1 MKKCDVRKTAQGW
14 LENRLGDFPGILGAY
29 FSGSYLTAAEDAPW
43 PESSDVDIVL
53 VWREGACPPSPGKL
67 REQGVLLEIS
77 SLEETELRDV
87 SRVLSTHYLAYAL
100 QAGEILFDPQGRL
113 SALHRQVQAEYAKR
127 KWVQARCESFYK
139 RIREA
144 VEGYSPQDMS
154 FAQKANGW
162 AFTTAITCFPILLAN
177 LENCTVR
184 KRYPTARRVLE
195 SYGMGDFYP
204 RLLSLLV
211 PKPLGRDRLLAHMD
225 SLEETFSLACASTGP
240 SAGYPFRRDISQEG
254 AAVAIGGSRELLD
267 TAHPEDAVFWML
279 ATFAR
284 CHIILDMDNPAQSQQ
299 RLPAFR
305 AFLEDLGICREE
317 DISAR
322 LQGLAAFLPDLEKA
336 AGKIMDLREQAE

>member
-14 LENRLGDFPGILGAY
+14 LENRLGDFPGLSGAY

-53 VWREGACPPSPGKL
+53 VWREGACPPKLGKL

-113 SALHRQVQAEYAKR
+113 SSLHRQVQAEYAKR

-144 VEGYSPQDMS
+144 VEGYSPQAMS
-154 FAQKANGW
+154 FAQKVNGW

-184 KRYPTARRVLE
+184 KRYPAARRVLE

-211 PKPLGRDRLLAHMD
+211 PKPLGRDSLLAHMD

-305 AFLEDLGICREE
+305 AFLEDLGICRGE
-317 DISAR
+317 DISVR